1 MLTVTLVDVKF
12 PSSTALFLVKFLRY
26 SIYKQQ
32 MSSEKKH
39 LTLFFI
45 SVFPHFVFFINSVK
59 VFYFMFHVNAW
70 TASVCILTVVAYTN
84 LTSFYSGQHVH
95 RSRHAGSQ
103 KHFRCINDLD
113 HSEFPISALPCC
125 TVLIMIS
132 ARVIGLRSLES
143 DVFYNS

>member
-1 MLTVTLVDVKF
+1 
-12 PSSTALFLVKFLRY
+12 
-26 SIYKQQ
+26 

-45 SVFPHFVFFINSVK
+45 SVFLHFVFFINSIK

-84 LTSFYSGQHVH
+84 LPSFYSGQHVDH
-95 RSRHAGSQ
+95 SRHACSWRQ
-103 KHFRCINDLD
+103 CINDLV

-132 ARVIGLRSLES
+132 TRVIGLRSLES
-143 DVFYNS
+143 DVFYNSWPAEKSKNFLHQRHLLYNWNKKERKISSVA